1 MASRIYDYIEGF
13 FTVFKKY
20 DYRDSPIQYES
31 NNCFKYFFK
40 VKKDNSLPMLN
51 AYLVPAFLYKEKYFK
66 STNVP
71 VQIASGGPT
80 SLSETT
86 LLSAIGKV
94 STYSHR
100 FHHLIKLKTK
110 KEEVYYGTNGI
121 ILDSNFNILIMLVLR
136 TIPGEI
142 LDAICY
148 INPKVFLNEKG
159 TVEKIIIKKILPTIS
174 ISRISV
180 DSGHLGPVTFVFKD
194 VTREY
199 ISIPME
205 PRKEF
210 CDAYANNFIHNL
222 ESEVVNYLEDHFDE
236 S

>member
-1 MASRIYDYIEGF
+1 MASRINDYIEGF
-13 FTVFKKY
+13 FTAFKKY

-51 AYLVPAFLYKEKYFK
+51 AYLIPAFLYKERYFK
-66 STNVP
+66 ATNVP
-71 VQIASGGPT
+71 VQIANDGLT

-86 LLSAIGKV
+86 LLGAVGKV
-94 STYSHR
+94 SAYHR
-100 FHHLIKLKTK
+100 NYHLIKLKTK

-136 TIPGEI
+136 AIPGEI

-174 ISRISV
+174 ISRVSI
-180 DSGHLGPVTFVFKD
+180 DDGHLGPVTFVFKD

-205 PRKEF
+205 PREGF
-210 CDAYANNFIHNL
+210 CDTYANNLIHNL
-222 ESEVVNYLEDHFDE
+222 DSEVIDYLEDHFNE

>member
-13 FTVFKKY
+13 FRAFKKY
-20 DYRDSPIQYES
+20 DYGDVSMQYEN

-51 AYLVPAFLYKEKYFK
+51 AYLIPAFLYKEKYFK
-66 STNVP
+66 ATNVP
-71 VQIASGGPT
+71 VQIANGGPT
-80 SLSETT
+80 SLSETS
-86 LLSAIGKV
+86 LLSAVGKV

-100 FHHLIKLKTK
+100 QHHLIKLKTK

-136 TIPGEI
+136 AIPGEI

-174 ISRISV
+174 ISRVSI
-180 DSGHLGPVTFVFKD
+180 DDGHLGPVTFVFKD

-199 ISIPME
+199 INTPME
-205 PRKEF
+205 PRKIF
-210 CDAYANNFIHNL
+210 CDAHANHFIHNL
-222 ESEVVNYLEDHFDE
+222 DSEVIDYLEDHFNE

>member
-1 MASRIYDYIEGF
+1 MEMFQYNMKIIYEN
-13 FTVFKKY
+13 
-20 DYRDSPIQYES
+20 

-40 VKKDNSLPMLN
+40 VKRDNSLPMLN
-51 AYLVPAFLYKEKYFK
+51 AYLIPAFLYKEEYFK
-66 STNVP
+66 ATNVP
-71 VQIASGGPT
+71 VQIDNGGLT
-80 SLSETT
+80 SLSETS
-86 LLSAIGKV
+86 LLSAVGKV
-94 STYSHR
+94 FTYSHR
-100 FHHLIKLKTK
+100 QHHLIKLKTK

-136 TIPGEI
+136 AIPGEI

-174 ISRISV
+174 ISRVSI
-180 DSGHLGPVTFVFKD
+180 DDGHLCPVTFIFKD

-199 ISIPME
+199 INTPME
-205 PRKEF
+205 PGAGF
-210 CDAYANNFIHNL
+210 CDAHANHFIHNL
-222 ESEVVNYLEDHFDE
+222 DSEVIDYLEDHFDE